1 MITCINGIWINCVC
15 NGNSFSLTSI
25 RKATYKGVCQ
35 VFQGVQRW
43 VRGCLVLGIFWN
55 SWIPLAYWSGNIAQ
69 WLEILVADVWVQLMA
84 SSVSC
89 VTLDRL
95 LNLFWT
101 AVSSSVKWWWCTFT
115 CQTSITFKWQGP
127 NWHWLK
133 QKVGLLVQ
141 VMKSPYTVSSWFMVP
156 MWSRVFPPLS
166 LGSSFLWVGFIL
178 RGRGGGFL
186 KSWQR
191 WTPANP
197 GLYQFSKS
205 REFPRD
211 SVVRGK
217 KKALPV

>member
-1 MITCINGIWINCVC
+1 MGGFKSW
-15 NGNSFSLTSI
+15 L
-25 RKATYKGVCQ
+25 
-35 VFQGVQRW
+35 FQGEL
-43 VRGCLVLGIFWN
+43 CDLG
-55 SWIPLAYWSGNIAQ
+55 Q
-69 WLEILVADVWVQLMA
+69 
-84 SSVSC
+84 
-89 VTLDRL
+89 L

-101 AVSSSVKWWWCTFT
+101 AVSSSVKWWCTFP

-133 QKVGLLVQ
+133 QKGGLLIQ
-141 VMKSPYTVSSWFMVP
+141 VMKSPYTVSSWFVVP
-156 MWSRVFPPLS
+156 MWSRVFPPSS

-178 RGRGGGFL
+178 REVFL

-211 SVVRGK
+211 SVVGGK
-217 KKALPV
+217 KKKLFQFSKSNGWRVPPFPIFLKNVLGRLLLVQFWSCAPFWTNYYGQGHSSDWPGAGDGHTPRFRWVPSRPLNW